1 MTEGGGEIVVRT
13 SREDD
18 VPAMI
23 AIYTHHIR
31 RGLGGNVVVA
41 EDPDDIKKR
50 RKNMLSKRLPHLVAE
65 VGGTVIGY
73 AYAVPFRKRPAYRY
87 TAKHS
92 IYIHPDHL
100 GQGLGRRLL
109 DALVAS
115 CAAAGYRQLI
125 GYVDGANLASLRL
138 HERAGFREVGR
149 LPSVAFKFGKWADS
163 VMMQRALGDGDRSP
177 PYDHVPDAT
186 WSARFPG

>member
-1 MTEGGGEIVVRT
+1 MTAGDIVVRQ

-65 VGGTVIGY
+65 QDGVVIGY

-92 IYIHPDHL
+92 IYVHHEQL
-100 GQGLGRRLL
+100 GRGLGRLLL
-109 DALVAS
+109 DALVER

-125 GYVDGANLASLRL
+125 GYVDGANVASLKL
-138 HERAGFREVGR
+138 HQAVGFREVGR
-149 LPSVAFKFGKWADS
+149 LPAVAFKFGKWNDS
-163 VMMQRALGDGDRSP
+163 VLMQRALGDGDASP
-177 PYDHVPDAT
+177 PHDYVAETFSHK
-186 WSARFPG
+186 

>member
-1 MTEGGGEIVVRT
+1 MTEGDAEIVVRT

-65 VGGTVIGY
+65 VGGIVIGY

-163 VMMQRALGDGDRSP
+163 VMMQRALGDGDQSP
-177 PYDHVPDAT
+177 PYDHMPDAC
-186 WSARFPG
+186 

>member
-1 MTEGGGEIVVRT
+1 MTEGAAEIVVRQ

-18 VPAMI
+18 VPAMM

-31 RGLGGNVVVA
+31 RGLAGGVVVA
-41 EDPDDIKKR
+41 EDADDIKKR
-50 RKNMLSKRLPHLVAE
+50 RKSMLSKRLPHLVAE
-65 VGGTVIGY
+65 AGGEVIGY

-92 IYIHPDHL
+92 IYIHPGHL

-109 DALVAS
+109 DALVES

-125 GYVDGANLASLRL
+125 GYVDGANVASLKL

-149 LPSVAFKFGKWADS
+149 LPSVAFKYGKWADS
-163 VMMQRALGDGDRSP
+163 VMMQRALGDGDHSP
-177 PYDHVPDAT
+177 PFDHVAEPT
-186 WSARFPG
+186 GNI